1 MKFFKSV
8 VLAAALTTLA
18 NAEVQKIDVS
28 AMTCRQFLQTSEGNI
43 QVILAWF
50 LGFYSEVENPQVI
63 DLGELDR
70 QRGRFLTF
78 CKQQPEFRLTTAAEG
93 ILGK

>member
-1 MKFFKSV
+1 MKLFKFV

-18 NAEVQKIDVS
+18 NAEAQRIDVS
-28 AMTCRQFLQTSEGNI
+28 AMTCRQFLQTGEANN

-70 QRGRFLTF
+70 LRDRFLTF
-78 CKQQPEFRLTTAAEG
+78 CKQQPQFRMTTAAEG

>member
-1 MKFFKSV
+1 MKLFKFV
-8 VLAAALTTLA
+8 VLAAALTTPA
-18 NAEVQKIDVS
+18 DAEAQKIDVS
-28 AMTCRQFLQTSEGNI
+28 AMTCRQFLQTSEANN

-70 QRGRFLTF
+70 LREKFLTF
-78 CKQQPEFRLTTAAEG
+78 CKQQPQFRMTTAAEG
-93 ILGK
+93 ILAK